1 RKNNAILLTNNTDY
15 TAQVRNNTNAGTATL
30 TLTGKGNYTGS
41 IEKTFTIAKA
51 SLTITANAETITY
64 GDSAPT
70 YTAIYDGF
78 VNGETLAVLDGSINC
93 NYTIGNGISSTSNV
107 YTITPNFTST
117 NYEITKKTATL
128 TVNKKDLTINA
139 DNLSVVYN
147 SDIPQY
153 TLTFVGLYDGDKNA
167 FNVPLSCVYKK
178 DSNVGSY
185 AITVGDI
192 SNNNYNITKT
202 NGALTVTPKAVAV
215 VWDKTAFSYDAT
227 VQTVNAHF
235 VDVNGAN
242 VAVIVAITNALGNAE
257 FKNAGEYT
265 ASATTT
271 NANYTLTNTTTQC
284 TMAKGTYTE
293 AQINKV
299 KPTNLTATYNPKASL
314 SKIEL
319 PNGTIVPSEITL
331 PSGFSWK
338 ASGTIPTPNVKQY
351 AAFYNADTANYN
363 NATVML
369 NVEVAK
375 ATATINAN
383 TVQSFNYNG
392 APHSAVATL
401 TYGGTTVSTTDAT
414 LLYSNGNPFTV
425 ANTYKTTITIK
436 SDLYQADDV
445 TVFVKICAVL
455 FNGTYYTIEDA
466 INTANSGTIVV
477 KFNTTFADTEIANVC
492 YPNTSYYTIK
502 TGVQLLVPYDDVA
515 TTDMEKFISGSGT
528 LDYPFKTLTVPA
540 GINLVCNGTINVN
553 AQRSHHSTIYMGH
566 TAGDYGVLDLK
577 AGATLTLESGSTLN
591 SNGYII
597 GGGSIVANSKATV
610 YDVLAIKDFRGGQ
623 ATSKIKGTLFPFNQ

>member
-1 RKNNAILLTNNTDY
+1 EQTPTYTLKNNAILLTNNTDY
-15 TAQVRNNTNAGTATL
+15 TAKLINNTNAGTATL
-30 TLTGKGNYTGS
+30 TLTGTGNYGGS

-51 SLTITANAETITY
+51 PLIVTANTPTAITY

-78 VNGETLAVLDGSINC
+78 VNGETVTALTGSITG
-93 NYTIGNGISSTSNV
+93 NYTIGSGISSISNV
-107 YTITPNFTST
+107 YTITPNFTSA
-117 NYEITKKTATL
+117 NYSITQNNATL

-153 TLTFVGLYDGDKNA
+153 TLTFVGLYEGDKNT
-167 FNVPLSCVYKK
+167 FNVPLSCAYKK

-242 VAVIVAITNALGNAE
+242 VAVIVAITNTSGNAE

-284 TMAKGTYTE
+284 TMAKGTYTSE
-293 AQINKV
+293 QIPVVQTINV
-299 KPTNLTATYNPKASL
+299 TYNPKASL

-319 PNGTIVPSEITL
+319 P
-331 PSGFSWK
+331 SGFSWK
-338 ASGTIPTPNVKQY
+338 TSGTIPTPTIKQY
-351 AAFYNADTANYN
+351 AAIYNADQNNYN
-363 NATVML
+363 DYESVTVT
-369 NVEVAK
+369 VEVAK
-375 ATATINAN
+375 ATATINAD
-383 TVQSFNYNG
+383 TIQSFKYDG

-401 TYGGTTVSTTDAT
+401 TYGGTPVSTTAAT
-414 LLYSNGNPFTV
+414 LLYSNGNPFTA
-425 ANTYKTTITIK
+425 ANTYKTTISIK
-436 SDLYQADDV
+436 SDLYQATPFD
-445 TVFVKICAVL
+445 VFVKICAVSV
-455 FNGTYYTIEDA
+455 NGTFYTIEDA
-466 INTANSGTIVV
+466 INNAQGTQSSETIIVV
-477 KFNTTFADTEIANVC
+477 KFDTTFADTEIANVC
-492 YPNTSYYTIK
+492 YPNASYYTIK
-502 TGVQLLVPYDDVA
+502 AGVQLLVPYDEAATTEMEKVA
-515 TTDMEKFISGSGT
+515 TVFISESGT
-528 LDYPFKTLTVPA
+528 LGYPFKTLTVPA

-553 AQRSHHSTIYMGH
+553 AKRSHHSTIYMGH
-566 TAGDYGVLDLK
+566 TAGDYGVLNLET
-577 AGATLTLESGSTLN
+577 GATLTLESGSTLN
-591 SNGYII
+591 SSGYII
-597 GGGSIVANSKATV
+597 GGG
-610 YDVLAIKDFRGGQ
+610 
-623 ATSKIKGTLFPFNQ
+623 